1 VSIPGGASTEILL
14 EPMRVDQSNKAYQE
28 DEYHVAVTFD
38 LLEFQQSATEKLT
51 HAQLVIEEHELVD
64 NDNRKFIIERKL
76 ADAGLP
82 IYVYEQ
88 NDMEQLI
95 SEETDEVK
103 AAL

>member
-1 VSIPGGASTEILL
+1 
-14 EPMRVDQSNKAYQE
+14 M
-28 DEYHVAVTFD
+28 
-38 LLEFQQSATEKLT
+38 
-51 HAQLVIEEHELVD
+51 IEEHELVD